1 MIYPNI
7 CYLDACE
14 IPSLRTENENQFSVS
29 FYSQLLE
36 AKNGVFSLYFTN
48 ILKTQYL
55 VFYRFKVPQIV
66 GDSSYTI
73 EVYVKKNSS
82 QYLSIW

>member
-1 MIYPNI
+1 MPTYDLPQ
-7 CYLDACE
+7 YLL
-14 IPSLRTENENQFSVS
+14 SRRLWNTKNENQFSVS

-55 VFYRFKVPQIV
+55 VFYQFKVPQILS
-66 GDSSYTI
+66 DSSYTI